1 MIAKRIE
8 VNTSGGARF
17 PLDCYV
23 ADVMDEV
30 DPEIR
35 RPAVVIFPGG
45 AYLRL
50 SEREAEPVAL
60 RFMTEGFNA
69 FVAWYRVAPNRYPL
83 PQQDAAAAVA
93 WVRAQAD
100 AMHTSPNRIAV
111 MGFSAGGHVAG
122 SLGTLWQRGELWQE
136 MGLTPQDVRPNAM
149 ALCYPVI
156 TGGAYAH
163 RLSFECLTGENDAK
177 AHEAYSV
184 EKWVTEQCPP
194 TFLWHT
200 FEDQSVPVENSLLM
214 AQALHA
220 HGVTAELH
228 AYAFGPHGAALANE
242 ITSGVKMTQYTIE
255 DAAVW
260 PGLAARFFKKVM

>member
-1 MIAKRIE
+1 MLAERIKI
-8 VNTSGGARF
+8 NASGGAQIA
-17 PLDCYV
+17 LDCYV
-23 ADVMDEV
+23 ADAMDEV

-45 AYLRL
+45 AYWRL

-60 RFMTEGFNA
+60 RFVTEGFNA
-69 FVAWYRVAPNRYPL
+69 FVAWYRVAPNRYPV
-83 PQQDAAAAVA
+83 PQQDAAAAVG

-100 AMHTSPNRIAV
+100 AMHTDPDRIAV

-122 SLGTLWQRGELWQE
+122 SLGALWQRGELWEE
-136 MGLTPQDVRPNAM
+136 MGLAPQDVRPNAM
-149 ALCYPVI
+149 VLCYPVL
-156 TGGAYAH
+156 TGGAFAH
-163 RLSFECLTGENDAK
+163 RRSFECLTGEADAK
-177 AHEAYSV
+177 THEAYSV

-200 FEDQSVPVENSLLM
+200 FEDQAVPVENSLLM

-228 AYAFGPHGAALANE
+228 VYPFGPHGAALANE
-242 ITSGVKMTQYTIE
+242 ITSGVKKPQCALA

-260 PGLAARFFKKVM
+260 PGLAAEFLKRVM